1 MFSFVGCRCQHTEAM
16 EKYKSG
22 EKAEKTAEKKTEE
35 YTEELLNFMA
45 IQCEHH

>member
-1 MFSFVGCRCQHTEAM
+1 LDVGVSTLRLWRSTRA
-16 EKYKSG
+16 

>member
-1 MFSFVGCRCQHTEAM
+1 M